1 MNYRML
7 GYVLGRIF
15 MVEAALLLPPSIVAV
30 IHGEWSCLFAFV
42 VTAVGLAVLGLVLGL
57 RSPANTAIYAR
68 EGLVIVALAWVL
80 MSVFGALPFII
91 SGDIPFFVDAFF
103 ETVSG
108 FTTTGSSILRDVE
121 AMSYS
126 MLFWRSFTHWVGGM
140 GVLVFTM
147 VVLPVSDGRAMQPSG
162 KRRPHNAGGRLAL
175 PGRVRRNLQRGAPV
189 LVIHRLLPPA
199 SLAGACTKI

>member
-80 MSVFGALPFII
+80 MWKP
-91 SGDIPFFVDAFF
+91 
-103 ETVSG
+103 
-108 FTTTGSSILRDVE
+108 
-121 AMSYS
+121 
-126 MLFWRSFTHWVGGM
+126 
-140 GVLVFTM
+140 
-147 VVLPVSDGRAMQPSG
+147 
-162 KRRPHNAGGRLAL
+162 
-175 PGRVRRNLQRGAPV
+175 
-189 LVIHRLLPPA
+189 
-199 SLAGACTKI
+199 